1 MTIDEVILNRQV
13 VLNNSWP
20 EVLDVETEALNHVR
34 GRLEEKG
41 LKQIMCSVKVNKEA
55 ALVALDSDRQ
65 LAKIFSSFLDVYDTL
80 PYHPDLAFDAAWRS
94 LEYSIRVYA
103 DRAWG
108 YKEDKPLHEVFP
120 KFCKDVVEALINK
133 DADLKDA
140 FDHLVGNT
148 SISAARYATARMFY
162 AKPLSVAP
170 QIRFVRDRIESVLTK
185 DMLETIKEVYTDEK
199 GEMDT
204 RRMLD
209 VARRLIR
216 LLNGQDIQVG
226 EKTYKPIPLYDR
238 TELLISGILYTSRCE
253 RFHGDIYSPLKSS
266 KTKLPT
272 YYEYY
277 YLTLA
282 TILFFWVTFYK
293 LIERNGC
300 DQCVDF
306 KELKVSVSTTIDR
319 MNDILS
325 NK

>member
-1 MTIDEVILNRQV
+1 MTIDEVIRNRQV
-13 VLNNSWP
+13 ILNNNWP
-20 EVLDVETEALNHVR
+20 EVLDVETEALNHVKV
-34 GRLEEKG
+34 RLEEKG
-41 LKQIMCSVKVNKEA
+41 LKQIMCSVKVNKDA
-55 ALVALDSDRQ
+55 ALVALDSDKQ
-65 LAKIFSSFLDVYDTL
+65 LAKVFSSFLDVYDYL

-103 DRAWG
+103 DKAWG
-108 YKEDKPLHEVFP
+108 YKEDKPLQDIFP
-120 KFCKDVVEALINK
+120 KFCKDVIEAFINK
-133 DADLKDA
+133 ESDLKDA
-140 FDHLVGNT
+140 FNYLVSNT
-148 SISAARYATARMFY
+148 SISAARYATVRMFY
-162 AKPLSVAP
+162 AKQLSVAP
-170 QIRFVRDRIESVLTK
+170 QVRFVRDRIESVLSR
-185 DMLETIKEVYTDEK
+185 DMLDSIKEFYTDEE

-204 RRMLD
+204 RHMID
-209 VARRLIR
+209 VAIRLIR

-226 EKTYKPIPLYDR
+226 EIKYKSIPLCNR
-238 TELLISGILYTSRCE
+238 IELLISGILYTSRCE

-266 KTKLPT
+266 KTKLLT

-277 YLTLA
+277 FLTMA

-306 KELKVSVSTTIDR
+306 KELKVSVITTIDR